1 MRGTGVSL
9 NRSIGNITTEQAI
22 ADYESFAMFY
32 SRQHRSLVALAYA
45 ASGNRAWAEDVAHD
59 ALVATYKD
67 WERIQSLSNPDAWV
81 RRILLNQAT
90 SAYRRRVAEAKAISK
105 LGTRSSSSSFRE
117 VPDDI
122 DAIWK
127 EVRRLS
133 KRQVQVITLR
143 YLEDLTFSE
152 IAEVLGCSKEA
163 VNIHFRRARRILARR
178 LGIREDQ

>member
-1 MRGTGVSL
+1 
-9 NRSIGNITTEQAI
+9 
-22 ADYESFAMFY
+22 
-32 SRQHRSLVALAYA
+32 
-45 ASGNRAWAEDVAHD
+45 
-59 ALVATYKD
+59 
-67 WERIQSLSNPDAWV
+67 
-81 RRILLNQAT
+81 
-90 SAYRRRVAEAKAISK
+90 VAEAKAISK